1 MKRHGILLVELTV
14 AVTLLAVAIAVWV
27 EVLAVAAS
35 QRRAA
40 AERQLA
46 TQEAGNLMERLAA
59 MPWADLRP
67 ESVPSLPL
75 SPEGKRLP
83 GVQSAIE
90 LTRVDGPP
98 KAVRLVV
105 SLRWEDRNGRLLPP
119 LRLVAWRY
127 P

>member
-1 MKRHGILLVELTV
+1 MKRNGIMLVELTV
-14 AVTLLAVAIAVWV
+14 AATLLAAAMAAWVAVV
-27 EVLAVAAS
+27 AVAAG

-40 AERQLA
+40 ADRQLA
-46 TQEAGNLMERLAA
+46 LQEAGNLMERLAA
-59 MPWADLRP
+59 MPLAELQP
-67 ESVPSLPL
+67 EKAPKLPL
-75 SPEGKRLP
+75 SPEGQRLP
-83 GVQSAIE
+83 GVQSSIE

-119 LRLVAWRY
+119 VRLVAWRY